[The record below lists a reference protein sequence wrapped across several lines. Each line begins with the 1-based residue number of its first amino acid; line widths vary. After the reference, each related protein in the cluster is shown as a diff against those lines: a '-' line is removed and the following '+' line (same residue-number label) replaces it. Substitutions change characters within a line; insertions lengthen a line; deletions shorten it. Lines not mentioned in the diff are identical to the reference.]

1 MTVEVVSHVEIS
13 EDGLLILRLNSAG
26 KPSCQYVYR
35 AGAGVY
41 WDQELKAFKFS
52 TKNDGDFVKWF
63 THVLSIVESEMGL
76 TLRLDQNTTWANIP
90 YEIRDEMLRSAI

>member
-1 MTVEVVSHVEIS
+1 MSVEVVSHLEIS
-13 EDGLLILRLNSAG
+13 EDGVLLLRLTSAG
-26 KPSCQYVYR
+26 KPLYQHVYR

-52 TKNDGDFVKWF
+52 TKNDGYVVKWF
-63 THVLSIVESEMGL
+63 AHILSVVESEMGL

-90 YEIRDEMLRSAI
+90 DEVRH